1 VARVGGFL
9 DANLPRRAD
18 FCIAVTDELGD
29 VLRRSGVTDATLAC
43 IPPASAPHE
52 LPPVP
57 VDAGASTSG
66 LVCYAG
72 NLDGYQNLG
81 FLLESFR
88 RVRAV
93 EPQARLVLVTHEG
106 GRAEAQR
113 LAACGVDAGV
123 EVVAVRSYGEVRR
136 LLDASDV
143 AVSPRTERCGF
154 PMKLLNYMAAGK
166 AIVAAAGSAKGLRDG
181 VTGRIVPD
189 GDAQAFGDAI
199 VELLRDSDA
208 RRRLGTAA
216 RAAVEDPA
224 AWEQVLDR
232 IESIYRRVLGRNHP
246 RLVPVAVAE

>member
-1 VARVGGFL
+1 
-9 DANLPRRAD
+9 
-18 FCIAVTDELGD
+18 
-29 VLRRSGVTDATLAC
+29 
-43 IPPASAPHE
+43 
-52 LPPVP
+52 
-57 VDAGASTSG
+57 
-66 LVCYAG
+66 VCYAG

-88 RVRAV
+88 RVRAA

-106 GRAEAQR
+106 GRVEARR
-113 LAACGVDAGV
+113 LAASGLDAGV
-123 EVVAVRSYGEVRR
+123 EVIGVRSYDEVRR
-136 LLDASDV
+136 LLDAADV

-166 AIVAAAGSAKGLRDG
+166 AIVAASGSAKGLCDG

-189 GDAQAFGDAI
+189 GDAQAFAGAI
-199 VELLRDSDA
+199 VELLRDADA
-208 RRRLGTAA
+208 RRRLGVAA

-232 IESIYRRVLGRNHP
+232 IEGIYRRVLGRNRP